1 MERSSLEALFGA
13 LERAGARYLVAGGL
27 AVLAHGFVRVTL
39 DVDLVLDLEP
49 PHPGPALDAFRELD
63 LRPLVPV
70 PLEELADAAKRQS
83 WVRDKQARVF
93 QLWSERYPTLRVD
106 LFLEPPF
113 DFATAHQRRYRA
125 EIAKGLEVSFVARR
139 PAGDEAGRRAAA
151 GPRRRRP
158 PREDPSR
165 LAERRLNLA
174 LDCVS
179 ATVTSIGA
187 W

>member
-1 MERSSLEALFGA
+1 MPCGSIPVERSSLEALFGA

-70 PLEELADAAKRQS
+70 PLEEFADAAKRQS

-113 DFATAHQRRYRA
+113 DFATAHLRRHRA
-125 EIAKGLEVSFVARR
+125 EIAKGLEVSFVALHDLLAMKRVAAR
-139 PAGDEAGRRAAA
+139 PQDLADIDRLERIRRA
-151 GPRRRRP
+151 
-158 PREDPSR
+158 SR
-165 LAERRLNLA
+165 SG
-174 LDCVS
+174 D
-179 ATVTSIGA
+179 
-187 W
+187 